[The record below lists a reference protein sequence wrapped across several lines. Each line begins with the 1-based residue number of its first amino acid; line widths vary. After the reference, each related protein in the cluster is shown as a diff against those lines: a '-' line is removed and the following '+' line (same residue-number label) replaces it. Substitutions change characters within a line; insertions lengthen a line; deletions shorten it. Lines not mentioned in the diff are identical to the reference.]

1 MAKRFETE
9 EFEAI
14 FHCYKDMVFKTAYLI
29 LGDAEKAD
37 DVLQEV
43 FIKVHKSLGA
53 FDPQKGKFK
62 TWLHRITVNQSISE
76 RRHKRMP
83 SLSLERLEEQGV
95 GLPGVS
101 SQLPEELLMKKEE
114 SKTIQRAMQSLDT
127 KHRAV
132 LVLRYFDDLSYD
144 EIAQALE
151 IPLGT
156 AKSRLNTA
164 TKVLRQ
170 KLVEGGFIP

>member
-1 MAKRFETE
+1 MAKKFGAE

-29 LGDAEKAD
+29 LGDGEKASD
-37 DVLQEV
+37 ALQEV
-43 FIKVHKSLGA
+43 FIKVHKSLDA

-62 TWLHRITVNQSISE
+62 TWLYRITVNQCISE
-76 RRHKRMP
+76 RRRKG
-83 SLSLERLEEQGV
+83 SASFSLERLEEE
-95 GLPGVS
+95 GLHLRDTN
-101 SQLPEELLMKKEE
+101 SQLPEELLMKQEE
-114 SKTIQRAMQSLDT
+114 SKAIKQAMQSLDA

-132 LVLRYFDDLSYD
+132 LALRYFDELSYD
-144 EIAQALE
+144 EIAETLG

-164 TKVLRQ
+164 IKVLRQ